1 MHFRPRQY
9 ILIAVIVGL
18 GAFNYVRRHRAPQQ
32 LASSANP
39 KAMARGVA
47 PAWAVFDAAS
57 VLRDGSDEQF
67 QPALKAL
74 NDSIDG
80 AHSAAVPPPAN
91 PGEMTDLHG
100 CRTWLLF
107 YRQEHLHPSSR
118 AGWLTQLQNHVAS
131 CVANHADI
139 AQ

>member
-1 MHFRPRQY
+1 MRFRPRQY

-18 GAFNYVRRHRAPQQ
+18 GAFNYVRRHRAQQ

-39 KAMARGVA
+39 RAVARGVA
-47 PAWAVFDAAS
+47 PAWAVFDAVS

-74 NDSIDG
+74 NESIDSLN
-80 AHSAAVPPPAN
+80 SAAVTPPTS
-91 PGEMTDLHG
+91 PGEITDLHG

-118 AGWLTQLQNHVAS
+118 VGWLTQLQDHVAS
-131 CVANHADI
+131 CVGNHADI